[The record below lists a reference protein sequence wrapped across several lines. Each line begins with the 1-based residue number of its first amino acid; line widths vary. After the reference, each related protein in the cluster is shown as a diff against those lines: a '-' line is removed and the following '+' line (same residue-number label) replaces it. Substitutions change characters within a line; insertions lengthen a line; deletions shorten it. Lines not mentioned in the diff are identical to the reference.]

1 MSKTFVI
8 PQKKSFSGAEERN
21 VTAALSTQTPLNMPK
36 FDGEQKKIY
45 IDKFIYGL
53 CNWLYA
59 DRYNLYIQVAF
70 LSDNDPYLST
80 GKYDVL
86 LYVDTDQITNT
97 ETFLQEFLRQ
107 YYNFMMQ

>member
-1 MSKTFVI
+1 MNKTFII
-8 PQKKSFSGAEERN
+8 PQKQGFYTDEKRN
-21 VTAALSTQTPLNMPK
+21 VTAALSTQAPLNMPI
-36 FDGEQKKIY
+36 FGCEPKKIY
-45 IDKFIYGL
+45 IDRFIYGL

-86 LYVDTDQITNT
+86 LCVDSDKITDT
-97 ETFLQEFLRQ
+97 ETFLQEFLKQ